1 MPAKREKEVGSAVGN
16 VVVTQAV
23 VEKQPDAADEADAT
37 TGDSVDYY
45 FPYIKDINARSFK
58 TKWTIPGSSS

>member
-23 VEKQPDAADEADAT
+23 VEKQPVAANESIAT
-37 TGDSVDYY
+37 AGDLVNYSR
-45 FPYIKDINARSFK
+45 FITKINLRRCK
-58 TKWTIPGSSS
+58 TQWKIRGSSS